1 MSPCVSCGLP
11 FDSSPCDG
19 GEESSSSMCECC
31 HRLGQC
37 SCSDSSSRCYVSC
50 ERPRA
55 SMDTRTDTRSA
66 PNLTNVPFTSTTPS
80 SSLSTLPPSTA
91 TTLLTPPAPASR
103 AGTTKMTVIKETTNS
118 FVPNSSHSRTSRTTS
133 CACQASG
140 SLWRT
145 RSRPM
150 STLQL
155 VSWIALIALVSSAD
169 ACSTRSTPKARSSYI
184 SQLQAQ
190 QQAQRPIPRL
200 VPHAPQ
206 QPSSYRAQP
215 PASSVPVQTPF
226 AAVPAPSVPTVSD
239 TDLTTQRPN
248 VTFQTYTCPE
258 AYAKWYCLNGASCF
272 SLKIGESIL
281 YNCECASGYVGQR
294 CEFKDLDAR
303 RGVLIETATVS
314 IAAGV
319 VSIMLVATLC
329 CVVLYLVIVQ
339 RCFQVKKGQYIYE
352 NWNPV
357 LRTKQAVPVAVL
369 SADGLVRTV

>member
-133 CACQASG
+133 CACQ
-140 SLWRT
+140 
-145 RSRPM
+145 
-150 STLQL
+150 
-155 VSWIALIALVSSAD
+155 D

-294 CEFKDLDAR
+294 CEFKDLDGTYLPR

>member
-1 MSPCVSCGLP
+1 MRRITNAEYGHNDDLRRQRVNEFSFLIFAIFRALLRVSP
-11 FDSSPCDG
+11 
-19 GEESSSSMCECC
+19 
-31 HRLGQC
+31 
-37 SCSDSSSRCYVSC
+37 
-50 ERPRA
+50 
-55 SMDTRTDTRSA
+55 
-66 PNLTNVPFTSTTPS
+66 
-80 SSLSTLPPSTA
+80 
-91 TTLLTPPAPASR
+91 
-103 AGTTKMTVIKETTNS
+103 
-118 FVPNSSHSRTSRTTS
+118 
-133 CACQASG
+133 
-140 SLWRT
+140 
-145 RSRPM
+145 
-150 STLQL
+150 
-155 VSWIALIALVSSAD
+155 D

-294 CEFKDLDAR
+294 CEFKDLDGTYLRKYLALLFEFLACFYYRKEKNVHASFSIFCFIPPRTAPYLHSRKLRLVTVLCR
-303 RGVLIETATVS
+303 RTHMCSLMS
-314 IAAGV
+314 
-319 VSIMLVATLC
+319 
-329 CVVLYLVIVQ
+329 
-339 RCFQVKKGQYIYE
+339 
-352 NWNPV
+352 
-357 LRTKQAVPVAVL
+357 
-369 SADGLVRTV
+369 D